1 MKGIRTITA
10 IALVI
15 LTVIGWGTFIVNTG
29 SDFVEKKS
37 YVELADQ
44 WVEDGLYQRAI
55 LKYKEA
61 LTYDNTEDIWTKMM
75 EAYELRY
82 AEDVNLLSE
91 YITEL
96 NNAVALFPRNVAFT
110 KKLYELHMVSNDYE
124 NAYACLVYAIG
135 NGVDDEQILKQ
146 EKELRYSYTVAYNTF
161 SEYRSLSLETYAVK
175 KGSNW
180 GCIDTTGE
188 LIIDYGYP
196 YMSSVSSD
204 GVRIYETNLGSR
216 LVDSDGM
223 VLGIFDFT
231 VEDSGI
237 IEEDLIPVLKDG
249 KYSYYNS
256 FAKKQFGDYEKA
268 GAFQEGLA
276 AVCKNGKWNLIDS
289 KGNSKSQTLADI
301 KVDKNGL
308 YMTGAVM
315 IAAENAGKYQMFDKN
330 GKKTCDFVADD
341 MDICMSDGWI
351 AYKEGSKWGYV
362 NTDGKVTIKPQYDE
376 ARSYSNGLAAV
387 CKDGKWGFIN
397 GNGEVVIDYQFAG
410 ADYFNS
416 NGSCMVQTDVPN
428 VEDEV
433 QWQLLVLNLGIQGGV
448 K

>member
-44 WVEDGLYQRAI
+44 WAEEGLYQRAI

-75 EAYELRY
+75 KAYELRY

-124 NAYACLVYAIG
+124 NAYACLVYAIE
-135 NGVDDEQILKQ
+135 NGVNDEQILKQ

-161 SEYRSLSLETYAVK
+161 SEYRSLSHETYAVK

-204 GVRIYETNLGSR
+204 GARLYETNLGSR

-276 AVCKNGKWNLIDS
+276 AVCKNGKWNLIDF
-289 KGNSKSQTLADI
+289 KGNSKSQTFADI

-308 YMTGAVM
+308 YMTGAIM
-315 IAAENAGKYQMFDKN
+315 TAAKNAGKYQMFDKN
-330 GKKTCDFVADD
+330 GKKTCDFTADD

-362 NTDGKVTIKPQYDE
+362 DTDGKVMIKPQYDE